1 MWGPNLKEVAT
12 SSRLSEGPVVLVAH
26 SSALGLRT
34 RKEAWGGLP
43 VRSGGRGRKRRG
55 EEGVPEPES
64 TILSD
69 LTAQDSGTWAA

>member
-1 MWGPNLKEVAT
+1 MGAGP
-12 SSRLSEGPVVLVAH
+12 SSYSSTGLVLSAASV
-26 SSALGLRT
+26 SSLGLRT